1 MTRRVMAA
9 VAAVVLALVAGV
21 LVAGYVAAADS
32 RASAG
37 YELTE
42 VFVVTEPIP
51 VGERA
56 VTGVNIK
63 MRELPRTAV
72 VDDAVT
78 SVAELGDRVAAVDL
92 VPGEQVLDARFV
104 DANLALGK
112 AVDIPEEMA
121 EVTIALSSDRVLGG
135 NITAGATVGVLASY
149 KVPDDAPPETSTL
162 LHRALVSRIQGI
174 TLPEEPGGE
183 PQATDG
189 IQVTLAVLP
198 RDVQRVVW
206 TAEFGTLWLSLEQET
221 TDIAGTTPITVAELN
236 P

>member
-9 VAAVVLALVAGV
+9 VAAVALALVAGV

-32 RASAG
+32 RAAVG

-56 VTGVNIK
+56 VTGVNIEI
-63 MRELPRTAV
+63 RELPRTAV
-72 VDDAVT
+72 VADAIT

-92 VPGEQVLDARFV
+92 VPGEQVLNTRFV
-104 DANLALGK
+104 DPIFALGK
-112 AVDIPEEMA
+112 AVEIPEEMA
-121 EVTIALSSDRVLGG
+121 EVTVVLSSDRVLGG
-135 NITAGATVGVLASY
+135 NITAGDTVGVLASY
-149 KVPDDAPPETSTL
+149 GTYPDDATTSTL
-162 LHRALVSRIQGI
+162 LHRALVSRVQGI
-174 TLPEEPGGE
+174 TVPEEPGGE

-189 IQVTLAVLP
+189 IQVTLAISAK
-198 RDVQRVVW
+198 DVQRVVW

-221 TDIAGTTPITVAELN
+221 TDITGTTPITVAELN

>member
-32 RASAG
+32 RAAAG

-56 VTGVNIK
+56 VTGVNIQ

-72 VDDAVT
+72 VADAVT

-92 VPGEQVLDARFV
+92 VPGEQVLNARFV
-104 DANLALGK
+104 DPNFALGK
-112 AVDIPEEMA
+112 AVEIPEEMA
-121 EVTIALSSDRVLGG
+121 EVTVALSSERVLGG
-135 NITAGATVGVLASY
+135 NITAGATVGVVASY
-149 KVPDDAPPETSTL
+149 ETPAGQTTSTL

-183 PQATDG
+183 PQATEG
-189 IQVTLAVLP
+189 IQVTLAVLA

-221 TDIAGTTPITVAELN
+221 TDITGTTPITVAGLN